1 MYAIF
6 VSKRASVS
14 LEAGPYFDLPVP
26 RVKVLTL
33 VDIVVVVIVVVV
45 VVVVVVVYKR
55 LMTVVSTY
63 QFICLDR
70 RINSFFCSKSVC
82 LSQ

>member
-6 VSKRASVS
+6 VSKRASLS

-33 VDIVVVVIVVVV
+33 VDIVVVVIVVVA
-45 VVVVVVVYKR
+45 VYKR

-63 QFICLDR
+63 QFICLL
-70 RINSFFCSKSVC
+70 NSSF
-82 LSQ
+82 

>member
-1 MYAIF
+1 MPNRQIT
-6 VSKRASVS
+6 SVTNNVRNICFNACLGVVGGWS
-14 LEAGPYFDLPVP
+14 TYFDLPVP

-33 VDIVVVVIVVVV
+33 VDIVVVVVVVV
-45 VVVVVVVYKR
+45 AVYKC

-70 RINSFFCSKSVC
+70 RINSF
-82 LSQ
+82 L